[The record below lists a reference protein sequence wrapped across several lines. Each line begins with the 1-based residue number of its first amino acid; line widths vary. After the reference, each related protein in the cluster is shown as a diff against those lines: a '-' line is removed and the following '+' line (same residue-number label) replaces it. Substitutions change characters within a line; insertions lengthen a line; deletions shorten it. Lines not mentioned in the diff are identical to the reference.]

1 MLQRKNQRKERN
13 REGGCMFKMTT
24 DTEVKI
30 QREGRLFSYL

>member
-13 REGGCMFKMTT
+13 KEGDCMFKMAT

-30 QREGRLFSYL
+30 QR